1 MNEKGKLYLLP
12 SPLGASSPTEQLP
25 PVIGEVASALS
36 LFLVEHPRSARRTLI
51 SLGQKE
57 RLESIEFMTLSKKT
71 PAHKKTE
78 MISRITEGLSAGILS
93 EAGAP
98 GIADPGSEIVQF
110 AHQKGIEVIPLP
122 GPSAFI
128 LALMASGL
136 NGQRFTFNG
145 YLPVQGPERRKEV
158 GRLENNAKDGTTQ
171 IFMETPYRNTGLLTD
186 ILDVCAPQ
194 RLLCIA
200 TDISLSTE
208 SIRTAPISQ
217 WKKEFPKLHKRPT
230 VFLLGTAP

>member
-1 MNEKGKLYLLP
+1 MD
-12 SPLGASSPTEQLP
+12 QLP

-36 LFLVEHPRSARRTLI
+36 LFFVENPRSARRTLI

-57 RLESIEFMTLSKKT
+57 RLEAIEFMPLSKKT
-71 PAHKKTE
+71 SAHKKTE
-78 MISRITEGLSAGILS
+78 MLSRITEGVSAGILS

-98 GIADPGSEIVQF
+98 GIADPGSELVQY
-110 AHQKGIEVIPLP
+110 AHQKGIEVVPLP
-122 GPSAFI
+122 GPSAFM

-136 NGQRFTFNG
+136 NGQRFAFNG
-145 YLPVQGPERRKEV
+145 YLPVQGPERRK
-158 GRLENNAKDGTTQ
+158 GIKRLENNARDGTTQ
-171 IFMETPYRNTGLLTD
+171 IFMETPYRNAGLLTD
-186 ILDVCAPQ
+186 LLDVCDHR

-217 WKKEFPKLHKRPT
+217 WKKEVPKLHKRPA